1 MRNANSVNVCAEL
14 IGQGIRFHHGKVN
27 FKLPGT
33 QTKVDFRKDFN
44 LRKNAKLFLCRK
56 YRYALWRTWDDSKAY
71 AMIIGLN
78 PSTAD
83 ETKDDP
89 TLIRCINFAKA
100 WGYGG
105 VCMANLFAF
114 RATDPSDMKGS
125 SDPIGMEN
133 NIWLAKL
140 SKDAGVVVAA
150 WGNDG
155 AYLGRS
161 STVKDILPNLYC
173 IKMNK
178 SGEPAHPLYLK
189 GNLIPIPMT
198 CSKGGTSGV

>member
-1 MRNANSVNVCAEL
+1 MKKGAQLSA
-14 IGQGIRFHHGKVN
+14 
-27 FKLPGT
+27 
-33 QTKVDFRKDFN
+33 
-44 LRKNAKLFLCRK
+44 CRK
-56 YRYALWRTWDDSKAY
+56 YRYALWRTWDETKPQV
-71 AMIIGLN
+71 MIIGLN

-89 TLIRCINFAKA
+89 TIIRCINFAKA

-114 RATDPSDMKGS
+114 RATAPSDMKAS
-125 SDPIGMEN
+125 SDPVGTEN
-133 NIWLAKL
+133 DVWLTQL
-140 SKDAGVVVAA
+140 SKESGIVVAA

-155 AYLGRS
+155 SYLKRS
-161 STVKDILPNLYC
+161 DTVRKTLSHLHY

-189 GNLIPIPMT
+189 GDLTPLPMAL
-198 CSKGGTSGV
+198 